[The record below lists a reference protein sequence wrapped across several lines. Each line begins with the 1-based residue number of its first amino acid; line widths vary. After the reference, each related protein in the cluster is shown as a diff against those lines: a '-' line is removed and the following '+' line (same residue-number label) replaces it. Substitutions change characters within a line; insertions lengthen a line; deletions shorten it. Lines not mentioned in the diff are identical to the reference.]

1 MRPSATCA
9 PSGTA
14 AFPQKNTVSRTGGGH
29 RHFGEGSARA
39 AAARARQR
47 LRPDHGQSPRGPHPA
62 DAPREASRRVH
73 RRQHIRQPDP
83 VRAEGGFRA
92 LSAHSAS
99 RCGNDERGGR
109 GRRVRADRGRDLPGA
124 ADLRG
129 RAFGPPAHPRGRV
142 PARALPRRRHR
153 GAEALQHGLS
163 AHRDLRQEGLP
174 AVRGAARHG
183 EAARAP
189 VEIIPAET
197 VRAEDGLALSSRNAY
212 LTPVERTEA
221 TRLYRI
227 LQEVRAALL
236 AGRRDYS
243 KLEAEALAKF
253 NEKWAVD
260 YVAVRRQSDLQPPS
274 PSDRNLVVLCAAKLG
289 RPRLIDNVE
298 VSL

>member
-1 MRPSATCA
+1 MCA
-9 PSGTA
+9 QSGTA
-14 AFPQKNTVSRTGGGH
+14 ASPPKNTASRASGGH

-62 DAPREASRRVH
+62 DAPREASRGVH

-83 VRAEGGFRA
+83 VRAEGRFRA
-92 LSAHSAS
+92 LPAHPAR
-99 RCGNDERGGR
+99 RCGNDERRGR
-109 GRRVRADRGRDLPGA
+109 GRGVRPHRGGDLPGA
-124 ADLRG
+124 ANFRG
-129 RAFGPPAHPRGRV
+129 RAFRPQDHPRSAF
-142 PARALPRRRHR
+142 PAGHFRGVATVVLKLFNMVSPHTAIFGKKDYQQYVVLRDMVKQLAL
-153 GAEALQHGLS
+153 
-163 AHRDLRQEGLP
+163 
-174 AVRGAARHG
+174 
-183 EAARAP
+183 P

-212 LTPVERTEA
+212 LSPVERTEA
-221 TRLYRI
+221 ARLYRI

-243 KLEAEALAKF
+243 KLEGEALAKF
-253 NEKWAVD
+253 NEKWAAD
-260 YVAVRRQSDLQPPS
+260 YVAIRRQSDLQPPS
-274 PSDRNLVVLCAAKLG
+274 PSDRNLVVLGAAKLG